1 MDLRAVDGRTN
12 MKRRNVWV
20 AAFGLGLSIATFI
33 GIKCGADAKD
43 SSEVPSA
50 IRYEANL
57 SAGGVNPPGTALENP
72 YKGDL
77 KSARTGARL
86 FSSMS
91 CDGCHGGGGLGW
103 VGPSLVDGRWRY
115 GGTDE
120 EIFHS
125 IFYGRPKGMPAY
137 GGLLGSEGVWMIV
150 TYLKSQPVPNVGPTI
165 SYEDLAT
172 NAIPQ
177 ANVPAPPVSLQPA
190 LPATDVERMLAKYGC
205 GACHDI
211 EKKVVGPAFKDVA
224 AKYDAQTGVATY
236 LARQVQ
242 NGGVGVWG
250 RIPMP
255 AQRDVPDSDLDAI
268 VAWILTSK

>member
-1 MDLRAVDGRTN
+1 

-20 AAFGLGLSIATFI
+20 AAFGLTLSIATFI
-33 GIKCGADAKD
+33 GTKCGADAKD

-57 SAGGVNPPGTALENP
+57 SAGGVNPPGIALENP
-72 YKGDL
+72 YEGDL
-77 KSARTGARL
+77 QSARTGARL
-86 FSSMS
+86 FSSMN

-103 VGPSLVDGRWRY
+103 EGPSLVDGRWRY
-115 GGTDE
+115 GGADE

-150 TYLKSQPVPNVGPTI
+150 TYLKSQPVPNVVPTI
-165 SYEDLAT
+165 SYEDFAT
-172 NAIPQ
+172 NATPE
-177 ANVPAPPVSLQPA
+177 ANASVALHSA
-190 LPATDVERMLAKYGC
+190 LPATGVEQMLAKYGC
-205 GACHDI
+205 VACHDV
-211 EKKVVGPAFKDVA
+211 ERKVVGPAFKDVA
-224 AKYDAQTGVATY
+224 AKYHAQTGVGTY
-236 LARQVQ
+236 LARQVK

-255 AQRDVPDSDLDAI
+255 PQNDVPDADLDAI
-268 VAWILTSK
+268 IAWILISK